1 MINNYFFIKR
11 LIDLIMSIIGLITL
25 SPFFL
30 LIPILLFLS
39 GCKNPFFIQKR
50 SGLNGK
56 SINVIKFK
64 TMSDKKDKNGK
75 ILPDVDRITKLGN
88 FLRNTSL
95 DEIPQFINILKNDM
109 SLIGP
114 RPLYLDYIPLYSE
127 FQKRRLEIKPGITG
141 WAQINGRNAISW
153 NQKFKFDVWYVD
165 NVSFFLDIKI
175 IFLTI
180 IKIVF
185 RSNISSNNHVTMS
198 KFTGNN

>member
-153 NQKFKFDVWYVD
+153 DQKFKFDVWYVD